1 MELQQLIRD
10 FALAVRQ
17 HRAGVF
23 VGAGMSS
30 DAGYPD
36 WNGLIEEIRHAAD
49 VPADVRSAPLAA
61 EYAVLELGREAFERR
76 LLDRLNLVHETDSA
90 NVRALVALPVHE
102 YWTTNYDSVLEH
114 AMAPHTIT
122 RITRDAQFADGEVPG
137 ARKRLTKMHGSLSQ
151 PEFGKPDWETPPV
164 ITRSDYE
171 KYEQDHPLVWAQ
183 LRAQFLTTSYLF
195 LGFSFDDPNVEVLLR
210 LSRSLPQ
217 GLQRQ
222 GHYALMRRPTD
233 PDQHREFELR
243 VQDLERSGIHVAE
256 IDTYAAIENVLTEI
270 RRRAKAPNVF
280 LCGSDISETT
290 ATALEDIGA
299 AFEQLPREVAVSSLA
314 GPAALALSSGF
325 HRATVAVGTYDPE
338 RIRFYFR
345 RTDDG
350 RPAPTH
356 PKRIGACYY
365 MHMDTQPMREQV
377 VDRCTAVIACGGGDR
392 TRQEIEFALKLGLPV
407 VPITIGG
414 GAAAEI
420 FHTRTRAE
428 LNVELVD
435 DALWQQLSTEDPIV
449 LAATVREILWTS
461 L

>member
-10 FALAVRQ
+10 FALAVRH

-23 VGAGMSS
+23 VGAGMSL

-36 WNGLIEEIRHAAD
+36 WNGLIEDIRQVANVPDDVHA
-49 VPADVRSAPLAA
+49 APLAA

-76 LLDRLNLVHETDSA
+76 LLDRLNEVHETDSA

-102 YWTTNYDSVLEH
+102 YWTTNYDTVLEH
-114 AMAPHTIT
+114 AMGSLAIT
-122 RITRDAQFADGEVPG
+122 RITRDAQFADGEQPG
-137 ARKRLTKMHGSLSQ
+137 ATKRLTKMHGSLSQ
-151 PEFGKPDWETPPV
+151 PEFGKPGWETPPV

-171 KYEQDHPLVWAQ
+171 KYEQVHPLVWAQ

-195 LGFSFDDPNVEVLLR
+195 LGFSFDDPNIEVLLR
-210 LSRSLPQ
+210 LSRSLPE

-222 GHYALMRRPTD
+222 GHFALMRRPD
-233 PDQHREFELR
+233 NAAQHREFELR
-243 VQDLERSGIHVAE
+243 VQDLKRSGIHVAE
-256 IDTYAAIENVLTEI
+256 IDTYAAIEGVLTEI

-280 LCGSDISETT
+280 LCGSAIDD
-290 ATALEDIGA
+290 ATVAALEDIGS
-299 AFEQLPREVAVSSLA
+299 AFEQLPRDIAVSSLA

-325 HRATVAVGTYDPE
+325 RRATVAVGTYDPE

-350 RPAPTH
+350 RPAPEH

-365 MHMDTQPMREQV
+365 TNLATEPMREQV
-377 VDRCTAVIACGGGDR
+377 IDRCTAVVVCGGGDR
-392 TRQEIEFALKLGLPV
+392 TREEVDFALGLGLPV
-407 VPITIGG
+407 VPLALGG
-414 GAAAEI
+414 GAAAEL
-420 FHTRTRAE
+420 FQTRTREE
-428 LNVELVD
+428 LNADFVD
-435 DALWQQLSTEDPIV
+435 PDLWQQLAATDPIM
-449 LAATVREILWTS
+449 LTATVREILLAS